1 MPDVTIYFNPHCS
14 KSRETLGLLRQRG
27 IEPTVVEYLESPP
40 DEETLDRLLRLL
52 EIEPADLLRSKE
64 KDYEN
69 LGLAGKLDDRKALV
83 AAMAAHPILIER
95 PIVVAGDR
103 ARPGASSAAGA
114 RYTLTGR
121 SASRLCNSAHEA

>member
-1 MPDVTIYFNPHCS
+1 MPDVTIYHNPQCS
-14 KSRETLGLLRQRG
+14 KSRETLGLLRERG

-64 KDYEN
+64 KEYEN
-69 LGLAGKLDDRKALV
+69 LGLAGKLDDREALV

-103 ARPGASSAAGA
+103 AR
-114 RYTLTGR
+114 LGR
-121 SASRLCNSAHEA
+121 PPQQVLEIL